1 MIKEQLEID
10 FKEALKAKNE
20 SVVSVLRMLR
30 ASSMNKAIELMK
42 KDKGLNEEETIATIR
57 TEVKKLKDAVVDYE
71 KGGRADLAESAK
83 NEIEIMKKYL
93 PPEMGEDEVRAV
105 VIRIVAA
112 NPGGEMGRVMGEAM
126 KELKGKADGSIVR
139 KVLQEELVK
148 QK

>member
-30 ASSMNKAIELMK
+30 ASTMNKAIELMK
-42 KDKGLNEEETIATIR
+42 KDAGLNDEETIAVIR

-71 KGGRADLAESAK
+71 AGGRRDLAESAK
-83 NEIEIMKKYL
+83 AEIEIMKKYL

-105 VIRIVAA
+105 VVRVIAA

-126 KELKGKADGSIVR
+126 KELKGKADGGLVR
-139 KVLQEELVK
+139 KILQEEMAK
-148 QK
+148 